1 MGLDT
6 SLKDSQYA
14 LKNAFIY
21 TILIALIL
29 LAPLYIYTVYM
40 KSIYE
45 VQNELLLKQRST
57 LILSAMEE
65 FDETREDAFEYPRFK
80 SIESGLYDLH
90 FEPIFSLITKPIAKF
105 SPGYHIYDDHAYL
118 IVSLPAQ
125 RYFDAEYM
133 IIANSLSYA
142 SLYQRVSIILL
153 SIVILVFTLSFVF
166 LDLFSQPF
174 KRVNEKL
181 DNFIKDSMHE
191 INTPLS
197 IINVNIDL
205 YNQKYDSSKYLQR
218 IKAATKTLSNIYND
232 MDYLIK
238 NKKLDFIPEAIDLK
252 AFMAERISYFD
263 EVAAMK
269 NIVIVSDLDDDMNIF
284 FNTTQLQRIIDN
296 NLSNAIKY
304 SYEESSIEVALKR
317 DESGIRLMFTDHG
330 VGIADS
336 DKIFERYYREETGKG
351 GFGIGLN
358 IVRSIMDEAGI
369 GLEVISQLKKGST
382 FIYTFPRSIS
392 INKHFKL

>member
-1 MGLDT
+1 M
-6 SLKDSQYA
+6 KDSQYA
-14 LKNAFIY
+14 LKNAFLY
-21 TILIALIL
+21 TFLVGLIL
-29 LAPLYIYTVYM
+29 LAPLYVYTVYM

-45 VQNELLLKQRST
+45 IQNELLLKQRSS

-65 FDETREDAFEYPRFK
+65 FDETREDSFEYPRFK

-90 FEPIFSLITKPIAKF
+90 FGPIFTLIKRPMSKF
-105 SPGYHIYDDHAYL
+105 SQGYHIYDDHAYL
-118 IVSLPAQ
+118 IVPLPDQ
-125 RYFDAEYM
+125 RYFGADYI
-133 IIANSLSYA
+133 IIANTLSYA
-142 SLYQRVSIILL
+142 SVYQKVSMILL
-153 SIVILVFTLSFVF
+153 FIVILVFILSFVF
-166 LDLFSQPF
+166 LNLFSRPF

-205 YNQKYDSSKYLQR
+205 YDQRHESSKYLQR

-238 NKKLDFIPEAIDLK
+238 NQKLDFVYEAIDLK
-252 AFMAERISYFD
+252 AFLAERVSYFD

-269 NIVIVSDLDDDMNIF
+269 NIVIFSELDADRDLF
-284 FNTTQLQRIIDN
+284 FNPTQLQRIIDN

-304 SYEESSIEVALKR
+304 SYEESSIEVTLKQ
-317 DESGIRLMFTDHG
+317 EKSGLKLMFKDHG
-330 VGIADS
+330 PGIADS
-336 DKIFERYYREETGKG
+336 KKIFERYYREETGKS

-358 IVRSIMDEAGI
+358 IVKSIMDEAGI
-369 GLEVISQLKKGST
+369 ELQVISKIKEGST
-382 FIYTFPRSIS
+382 FIYTFPPSLL
-392 INKHFKL
+392 INKHSKL